1 MNILIIFSIIFFLLL
16 ILMSINVKIEIENLK
31 FIVPKIKGRYT
42 NKDSKILLKIYI
54 LKKIKI
60 AEINLKKI
68 NLNNEKF
75 KNKIQSQI
83 KQEKFNINAINFLKD
98 NNYILE
104 KMNLKIIIGTEDAA
118 ITAIG
123 VGIIASL
130 ISIFFHNKIF
140 DINKQKYEVL
150 PIYENKSILKIE
162 FDGIFTFK
170 IANIIGMAKYLKRR
184 VDKNDRTSNRRTY
197 AYSNE

>member
-1 MNILIIFSIIFFLLL
+1 MSIQIIFAIIFFLLL

-31 FIVPKIKGRYT
+31 FVAPKINGRYT
-42 NKDSKILLKIYI
+42 NKESKILLKIYI
-54 LKKIKI
+54 LKIIKI

-68 NLNNEKF
+68 NLKNEKF

-83 KQEKFNINAINFLKD
+83 KQIKFNLNAINFLKN

-104 KMNLKIIIGTEDAA
+104 KMNLKMIIGTEDAA

-130 ISIFFHNKIF
+130 ISIFLHNKF
-140 DINKQKYEVL
+140 NDLNKQKYVVL
-150 PIYENKSILKIE
+150 PIYENKNIVKIE

-170 IANIIGMAKYLKRR
+170 IANIIGIAKYLNRR
-184 VDKNDRTSNRRTY
+184 VDKNDRTSNRRAY

>member
-1 MNILIIFSIIFFLLL
+1 MNILIIFSIILFLLL

-31 FIVPKIKGRYT
+31 FTAPKIKGKYT
-42 NKDSKILLKIYI
+42 NKESKILLKIYI

-83 KQEKFNINAINFLKD
+83 KQEKFNINAINFLKN

-104 KMNLKIIIGTEDAA
+104 KMNLKIIVGTEDAA

-170 IANIIGMAKYLKRR
+170 IDNIIGMAKYLKRR
-184 VDKNDRTSNRRTY
+184 VDKNDRTSNIGAY

>member
-1 MNILIIFSIIFFLLL
+1 MNILIIFSIIFFILL

-31 FIVPKIKGRYT
+31 FIVPKINGRYT

-54 LKKIKI
+54 LKNIKI
-60 AEINLKKI
+60 TEINLKKI

-83 KQEKFNINAINFLKD
+83 KQEKFNINAINFFKN

-104 KMNLKIIIGTEDAA
+104 KMNLKIIVGTEDAA

-184 VDKNDRTSNRRTY
+184 VDKNDRTSNRRAY

>member
-1 MNILIIFSIIFFLLL
+1 MNILIIFSIIFFILL

-31 FIVPKIKGRYT
+31 FIVPKINGRYT

-54 LKKIKI
+54 LKNIKI
-60 AEINLKKI
+60 TEINLKKI
-68 NLNNEKF
+68 NLKNEKF
-75 KNKIQSQI
+75 KNKIQEQI
-83 KQEKFNINAINFLKD
+83 KQEKFNINIINFFKN

-123 VGIIASL
+123 VGIIASF
-130 ISIFFHNKIF
+130 ISIFLKDKINNL
-140 DINKQKYEVL
+140 NKQKYVVL
-150 PIYENKSILKIE
+150 PIYENKNIVKIE

-184 VDKNDRTSNRRTY
+184 VDKNDRTSNRRAY

>member
-31 FIVPKIKGRYT
+31 FIVPKINGRYT

-83 KQEKFNINAINFLKD
+83 KQEKFNINAINFLKN

-104 KMNLKIIIGTEDAA
+104 KMNLKIIVGTEDAA

-150 PIYENKSILKIE
+150 PIYENKSMLKIE

-184 VDKNDRTSNRRTY
+184 VDKNDRTSNRRAY

>member
-31 FIVPKIKGRYT
+31 FIVPKINGRYT

-83 KQEKFNINAINFLKD
+83 KQEKFNINAINFFKN

-104 KMNLKIIIGTEDAA
+104 KMNLKIIVGTEDAA
-118 ITAIG
+118 ITAIA
-123 VGIIASL
+123 VGIISSL

-170 IANIIGMAKYLKRR
+170 IANIIDMAKYLKRR
-184 VDKNDRTSNRRTY
+184 VDKNDRTSNRRAY

>member
-1 MNILIIFSIIFFLLL
+1 MSIQIIFAIIFFLLL

-31 FIVPKIKGRYT
+31 FVAPKINGRYI
-42 NKDSKILLKIYI
+42 NKESKILLKIYI
-54 LKKIKI
+54 LKIIKI

-83 KQEKFNINAINFLKD
+83 KQEKFNLNAINFLKN

-104 KMNLKIIIGTEDAA
+104 KMNLKMIIGTEDAA

-130 ISIFFHNKIF
+130 ISIFLHNKIN
-140 DINKQKYEVL
+140 DLNKQKYVVL
-150 PIYENKSILKIE
+150 PIYENKNIVKIE

-170 IANIIGMAKYLKRR
+170 IANIIGIAKYLNRR
-184 VDKNDRTSNRRTY
+184 VDKNDRTSNRRAY

>member
-31 FIVPKIKGRYT
+31 FIVPKINGRYT

-60 AEINLKKI
+60 TEINLKKI

-83 KQEKFNINAINFLKD
+83 KQEKFNINAINFLKN

-104 KMNLKIIIGTEDAA
+104 KMNLKIIVGTEDAA
-118 ITAIG
+118 VTAIG

-170 IANIIGMAKYLKRR
+170 IANIIGMAKYFKRR
-184 VDKNDRTSNRRTY
+184 VDKNDRTSNRRAY

>member
-1 MNILIIFSIIFFLLL
+1 MNILIIFLIIFFLLL

-31 FIVPKIKGRYT
+31 FIVPKINGRYT

-54 LKKIKI
+54 LKNIKI
-60 AEINLKKI
+60 TEINLKKI

-83 KQEKFNINAINFLKD
+83 KQEKFNINAINFFKN

-104 KMNLKIIIGTEDAA
+104 KMNLKIIVGTEDAA
-118 ITAIG
+118 ITAIA
-123 VGIIASL
+123 VGIISSL

-184 VDKNDRTSNRRTY
+184 VDKNDRTSNRRAY

>member
-1 MNILIIFSIIFFLLL
+1 
-16 ILMSINVKIEIENLK
+16 MSINVKIEIENLK
-31 FIVPKIKGRYT
+31 FIVPKINGRYT

-83 KQEKFNINAINFLKD
+83 KQEKFNINAINFFKN

-104 KMNLKIIIGTEDAA
+104 KMNLKIIVGTEDAA

-150 PIYENKSILKIE
+150 PIYENKSMLKIE

-184 VDKNDRTSNRRTY
+184 VDKNDRTSNRRAY

>member
-1 MNILIIFSIIFFLLL
+1 MNLLIIFSIIYFLLL
-16 ILMSINVKIEIENLK
+16 FLMSINVKIEIENLK
-31 FIVPKIKGRYT
+31 FIAPKIKGRYT
-42 NKDSKILLKIYI
+42 NKESRILLKIYI

-68 NLNNEKF
+68 NLKNEKF
-75 KNKIQSQI
+75 KNKIQEQI
-83 KQEKFNINAINFLKD
+83 KQEKFNINIINFFKN

-104 KMNLKIIIGTEDAA
+104 KMNLKIMIGTEDAA

-123 VGIIASL
+123 VSVIASL
-130 ISIFFHNKIF
+130 ISIFLRNKM
-140 DINKQKYEVL
+140 DNLNKQKYVVL
-150 PIYENKSILKIE
+150 PIYENKNIVKIE

-184 VDKNDRTSNRRTY
+184 VDKNDRTSNRRAY

>member
-31 FIVPKIKGRYT
+31 FIVPKINGRYT

-83 KQEKFNINAINFLKD
+83 KQEKFNINAINFFKN

-104 KMNLKIIIGTEDAA
+104 KMNLKIIVGTEDAA
-118 ITAIG
+118 ITAIA
-123 VGIIASL
+123 VGIISSL

-184 VDKNDRTSNRRTY
+184 VNKNDRTSNRRAY

>member
-31 FIVPKIKGRYT
+31 FIVPKINGRYT

-54 LKKIKI
+54 LKNIKI
-60 AEINLKKI
+60 TEINLKKI

-83 KQEKFNINAINFLKD
+83 KQEKFNINAINFFKN

-104 KMNLKIIIGTEDAA
+104 KMNLKIIVGTEDAA

-150 PIYENKSILKIE
+150 PIYENKSMLKIE

-184 VDKNDRTSNRRTY
+184 VDKNDRTSNRRAY

>member
-31 FIVPKIKGRYT
+31 FIVPKINGRYT

-83 KQEKFNINAINFLKD
+83 KQEKFNINAINFFKN

-104 KMNLKIIIGTEDAA
+104 KMNLKIIVGTEDAA
-118 ITAIG
+118 ITVIG

-150 PIYENKSILKIE
+150 PIYENKNIVKIE

-184 VDKNDRTSNRRTY
+184 VDKNDRTSNRRAY

>member
-31 FIVPKIKGRYT
+31 FIVPKINGRYT

-83 KQEKFNINAINFLKD
+83 KQEKFNINAINFFKN

-104 KMNLKIIIGTEDAA
+104 KMNLKIIVGTEDAA
-118 ITAIG
+118 ITAIA
-123 VGIIASL
+123 VGIISSL

-184 VDKNDRTSNRRTY
+184 VDKNDRTSNRRAY